1 MAKSANGERSAS
13 IVSSS
18 EGVVV
23 TGAMGAAATGFSY
36 CVTAVTGMVAAA
48 RVGAR
53 GWYTDPGMVA
63 PGVVSHAVG
72 DEDGPEGATQLVGIA
87 AHEDVGAE
95 AADDGQVAGAGM
107 LLESAMLL
115 ALILAHRSSKYAWS
129 GTQRPMRGRGAA
141 AGRSYCVTFVSGFQ

>member
-23 TGAMGAAATGFSY
+23 IGAMGAAATGFSY

-95 AADDGQVAGAGM
+95 AADDGTDTFAPVVKPGTIRIVLHQAGVVAGGGG
-107 LLESAMLL
+107 SC
-115 ALILAHRSSKYAWS
+115 S
-129 GTQRPMRGRGAA
+129 
-141 AGRSYCVTFVSGFQ
+141 